1 MLQRPDSADDQATR
15 SAARREDRFAP
26 DATDG
31 DGSDLETLIE
41 EFETQWL
48 AASRTL
54 NEFLKSRSPLAP
66 SALAELVR
74 CEMEHRWQRGEE
86 PTADDYRRDFPSLAA
101 SSDAIEG
108 IAFEEY
114 RQRSLAGR
122 PLPPEH
128 WRERYGPAVE
138 RWPLLTPAGDPKR
151 PSSTSSRPERSG
163 RSEGRPRSALH
174 GWPAGS
180 RFAGFE
186 IVGPLGEGAHGTVV
200 LATQRELA
208 DRFVVLKISRGE
220 TCEPQLLAELQHTN
234 IMPILSLHR
243 EGEFLAICMPFLG
256 AATLRDVQRSTNV
269 GSGRTRFDQACLETV
284 LDRKSREIRR
294 LLSDGERTL
303 PETSVSTRR
312 DPNVLLVEAGRGRVG
327 AILWL
332 VERIAEGLAH
342 AHRHGIVHGDLK
354 PANILISDD
363 GQPLLLD
370 FHLSQWVARDGG
382 IPEGGTLPYMAPE
395 HLRAMSG
402 DGRIDHRSDLYSLGT
417 IFYEL
422 LTDRPPYPLP
432 ELIDTRAI
440 DRVLEGRSI
449 PPPPIR
455 NLGSDTSVDL
465 DSIVRKCLAAR
476 PEDRYADCDQLL
488 VDLRR
493 HREHRPLVHAPRRS
507 TIERG
512 RKWWR
517 RNGSVAVA
525 SAVVGTTAVG
535 CLALGTFL
543 TIRTDQLRSLEAID
557 GARHFEER
565 LAAATAPLTEVGT
578 SEPMPDETFSEGL
591 ALLAE
596 RGATSLE
603 TWRDRDSIDR
613 LPESLR
619 EDEQSRIGQAYFWLA
634 HAELQRSRLESRA
647 PSAESLAWNRL
658 AERFAETRSMRSAI
672 DRQRRLLLGEEL
684 ADLDDLATDDE
695 ELGGTAAECLMTA
708 SILVARRETDDRST
722 DPLLDRVLQRAIELD
737 PDHHAAWLMRG
748 NEHARRGLL
757 TQAIA
762 DFSLAVALAP
772 ENPRSRFHRGL
783 ARFQAGEFAEA
794 AEDFRA
800 VVIAQ
805 PDSVAARFNRL
816 ASLYEAGDL
825 EAATDEID
833 RWLASDLPRSGRF
846 WFTVAKVRAR
856 TGDAARSQEA
866 LSAAAEAAPR
876 DEADR
881 LAIALARLQLGRT
894 DAAIAMLRETIE
906 RYPSSVA
913 AQQNLAHLLG
923 ERSESLPD
931 SIAAMDEVVRLNG
944 PDPKRLAAALA
955 ARGVL
960 HARAGNAERAVAD
973 GNDAIERDP
982 SPENRCQLAAIHALL
997 ATEGTEVATRFDSAL
1012 RQLARAAW
1020 DDPALVRRRLEQD
1033 PDLASLRE
1041 VPEIEALSKLLVRL
1055 GSLAE

>member
-1 MLQRPDSADDQATR
+1 MLQRPDSADDAATR
-15 SAARREDRFAP
+15 SATRRDDLSDPLE
-26 DATDG
+26 TDG
-31 DGSDLETLIE
+31 GGSDLEALIE
-41 EFETQWL
+41 EFETRWL
-48 AASRTL
+48 ASSRRL
-54 NEFLKSRSPLAP
+54 NEFLASRPPLEP

-86 PTADDYRRDFPSLAA
+86 PTADDYRRDLPSLDA
-101 SSDAIEG
+101 SPDAIEG

-128 WRERYGPAVE
+128 WRERYGSAVE
-138 RWPLLTPAGDPKR
+138 RWPLLTPAGDSKHP
-151 PSSTSSRPERSG
+151 PSSLARPERSG

-303 PETSVSTRR
+303 SETSVTARR

-370 FHLSQWVARDGG
+370 FHLSQWIARDGG

-432 ELIDTRAI
+432 ELIDTQAI
-440 DRVLEGRSI
+440 DRLLEGRSS

-455 NLGSDTSVDL
+455 KLGHDTSVDL

-507 TIERG
+507 MIERG

-543 TIRTDQLRSLEAID
+543 AIRTGQLRSLEAID
-557 GARHFEER
+557 GARRFEER
-565 LAAATAPLTEVGT
+565 LAAATAPLTEVGAVDT
-578 SEPMPDETFSEGL
+578 LNDETFSEGL

-596 RGATSLE
+596 RGATSPE
-603 TWRDRDSIDR
+603 VWSGRDAIEL

-619 EDEQSRIGQAYFWLA
+619 AEERSRIGQAYFWLA
-634 HAELQRSRLESRA
+634 HAELQQARRESRV
-647 PSAESLAWNRL
+647 PSAEAIAWNRL
-658 AERFAETRSMRSAI
+658 ADRFAETRSMRSAI
-672 DRQRRLLLGEEL
+672 DRQHRLLQGEEL
-684 ADLDDLATDDE
+684 ADLDEPATHDDAIGE
-695 ELGGTAAECLMTA
+695 TAAECLMTA
-708 SILVARRETDDRST
+708 SILIARREVADLST
-722 DPLLDRVLQRAIELD
+722 DPLLDRILQRAIELD

-772 ENPRSRFHRGL
+772 GNPRSRFHRGL
-783 ARFQAGEFAEA
+783 ARFQAREFAEA

-805 PDSVAARFNRL
+805 PDSTAARFNRL

-825 EAATDEID
+825 DAATHEID
-833 RWLASDLPRSGRF
+833 RWLDSDLPRSGRF

-856 TGDAARSQEA
+856 TGDSARSQEA
-866 LSAAAEAAPR
+866 LLAAADAAPE

-881 LAIALARLQLGRT
+881 LAITLARLQLGRT

-906 RYPSSVA
+906 RYPTSVA

-923 ERSESLPD
+923 ERAESLPD
-931 SIAAMDEVVRLNG
+931 SIAAMDKVVCLTDG
-944 PDPKRLAAALA
+944 DPKRHAAALA

-960 HARAGNAERAVAD
+960 HARGGNAEQALAD
-973 GNDAIERDP
+973 GNASLERDP

-997 ATEGTEVATRFDSAL
+997 ADDREESAVRFDRAL

-1020 DDPALVRRRLEQD
+1020 DDPALVRRRLAQD
-1033 PDLASLRE
+1033 PDLASLRK
-1041 VPEIEALSKLLVRL
+1041 VPEIEALSELLARL